1 MTVHCV
7 ELLFSMSV
15 ASLWSS
21 GLDCCVT
28 WFPAGQVTRYQP
40 LLTGTQEA
48 LVCGVSHA
56 SRLSEDA
63 SGLIYNALMDRA
75 TGKPAS

>member
-1 MTVHCV
+1 MFYDCTCKS
-7 ELLFSMSV
+7 E
-15 ASLWSS
+15 ASLWSG

-28 WFPAGQVTRYQP
+28 WFPAGQVTRYLP

-56 SRLSEDA
+56 SHVSLKMLVGS
-63 SGLIYNALMDRA
+63 LIMH
-75 TGKPAS
+75 